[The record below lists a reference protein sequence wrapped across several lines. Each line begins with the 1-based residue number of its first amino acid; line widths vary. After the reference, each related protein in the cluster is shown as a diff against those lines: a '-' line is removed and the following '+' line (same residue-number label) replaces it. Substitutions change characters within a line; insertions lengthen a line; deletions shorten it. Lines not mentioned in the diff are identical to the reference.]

1 MSSTYD
7 KIHNLWDTI
16 KLYKNT
22 RILANSIWLC
32 VDYFRRLINFEIIT
46 NVFIL
51 RFELNAYFAL
61 MKEPILS
68 VFWNHSRWGAF
79 LPFRKHIF
87 HYGQKLNH
95 SLLWFIKTGYY
106 SFCSPFS
113 VCGRVELVPEHHWAK
128 HLRRRMNEFNH
139 KETICS

>member
-22 RILANSIWLC
+22 RILANSIGLC

-61 MKEPILS
+61 IKNQYFLFLS
-68 VFWNHSRWGAF
+68 ARG
-79 LPFRKHIF
+79 
-87 HYGQKLNH
+87 G
-95 SLLWFIKTGYY
+95 
-106 SFCSPFS
+106 
-113 VCGRVELVPEHHWAK
+113 PE
-128 HLRRRMNEFNH
+128 RF
-139 KETICS
+139 